1 MQQQIRTEFRFTLP
15 KGTGIKAENGR
26 KVSGVMRLV
35 KVSDIVGIERD
46 STVQKN
52 SGAFYIVLL
61 AKVITSLGAERN
73 INRNTIEKMH
83 PVDFAFLVDF
93 MHEINH
99 QGKKKMPLKCPY
111 CNTEY
116 YGEFEQLGEA

>member
-1 MQQQIRTEFRFTLP
+1 MQIRNEFRFTLP
-15 KGTGIKAENGR
+15 KGTGIKTENGR
-26 KVSGVMRLV
+26 KVTGTMRLV

-99 QGKKKMPLKCPY
+99 QVIKKIPLKCPH
-111 CNTEY
+111 CNTESF
-116 YGEFEQLGEA
+116 GEFDQLGEA

>member
-1 MQQQIRTEFRFTLP
+1 MQIRNEFRFTLP
-15 KGTGIKAENGR
+15 KGTGIKTENGR
-26 KVSGVMRLV
+26 KVIGTMRLV

-99 QGKKKMPLKCPY
+99 QVIKKIPLKCPH

-116 YGEFEQLGEA
+116 FGEFDQLGEA

>member
-1 MQQQIRTEFRFTLP
+1 MQIRNEFRFTLP
-15 KGTGIKAENGR
+15 KGTGIKTENGR
-26 KVSGVMRLV
+26 KVTGIMRLV

-99 QGKKKMPLKCPY
+99 QIIKKIPLKCPH

-116 YGEFEQLGEA
+116 FGEFDQLGEA

>member
-1 MQQQIRTEFRFTLP
+1 MQIRNEFRFTLP
-15 KGTGIKAENGR
+15 KGTGIKTENGR
-26 KVSGVMRLV
+26 KVTGTMRLV

-99 QGKKKMPLKCPY
+99 QVIKKIPLKCPH

-116 YGEFEQLGEA
+116 FGEFDQLGEA

>member
-1 MQQQIRTEFRFTLP
+1 MQIRNEFRFTLP
-15 KGTGIKAENGR
+15 KGTSIKTENGR
-26 KVSGVMRLV
+26 KVTGTMRLV

-99 QGKKKMPLKCPY
+99 QVIKKIPLKCPH

-116 YGEFEQLGEA
+116 FGEFDQLGEA

>member
-1 MQQQIRTEFRFTLP
+1 MQIRNEFRFTLP
-15 KGTGIKAENGR
+15 KGTDIKTEAGR
-26 KVSGVMRLV
+26 KVSGTMRLV
-35 KVSDIVGIERD
+35 KVSDIVMIERD

-61 AKVITSLGAERN
+61 SKVITSLGAEHG

-99 QGKKKMPLKCPY
+99 QVIKKNTVKMP
-111 CNTEY
+111 
-116 YGEFEQLGEA
+116 

>member
-1 MQQQIRTEFRFTLP
+1 MQIRNEFRFTLP
-15 KGTGIKAENGR
+15 KGTGIKTENGR
-26 KVSGVMRLV
+26 KVTGTMRLV

-61 AKVITSLGAERN
+61 EKVITSLGAERN

-99 QGKKKMPLKCPY
+99 QVIKKIPLKCPH

-116 YGEFEQLGEA
+116 FGEFDQLGEA

>member
-1 MQQQIRTEFRFTLP
+1 MQIRNEFRFTLP
-15 KGTGIKAENGR
+15 KGTGIKTENGR
-26 KVSGVMRLV
+26 KVTGTMRLV

-52 SGAFYIVLL
+52 SGAFSIVLL

-99 QGKKKMPLKCPY
+99 QVIKKIPLKCPH

-116 YGEFEQLGEA
+116 FGEFDQLGEA

>member
-1 MQQQIRTEFRFTLP
+1 MQQIRTEFRFTLP
-15 KGTGIKAENGR
+15 KGTGIKSENGR

-61 AKVITSLGAERN
+61 AKVITALGAERN

-99 QGKKKMPLKCPY
+99 QVIKKIPLKCPN
-111 CNTEY
+111 CKTEY
-116 YGEFEQLGEA
+116 YGEFEQLGEV

>member
-1 MQQQIRTEFRFTLP
+1 MQIRNEFRFTLP
-15 KGTGIKAENGR
+15 KGTGIKTENGH
-26 KVSGVMRLV
+26 KVTGIMRLV
-35 KVSDIVGIERD
+35 KVSDIVMIERD

-61 AKVITSLGAERN
+61 SKVITSLGAERN
-73 INRNTIEKMH
+73 INRNTIEKMS

-99 QGKKKMPLKCPY
+99 QVIKKIPLKCPK
-111 CNTEY
+111 CNSEY
-116 YGEFEQLGEA
+116 YGEFEQLGEE

>member
-26 KVSGVMRLV
+26 KVNGVMRLV

-99 QGKKKMPLKCPY
+99 QVIKKIPLKCPN
-111 CNTEY
+111 CSTEY
-116 YGEFEQLGEA
+116 YGEFEQLGEV

>member
-1 MQQQIRTEFRFTLP
+1 MQIRNEFRFTLP
-15 KGTGIKAENGR
+15 KGTGIKTENGR
-26 KVSGVMRLV
+26 KVTGTMRLV

-99 QGKKKMPLKCPY
+99 QVIKKIPLKGPH

-116 YGEFEQLGEA
+116 FGEFDQLGEA